1 VRAHTDPW
9 SKKAIENPV
18 RNTKCGHIYD
28 QLVAAKMCSRSAKR
42 ALKCPMVGCTNDSV
56 RSEHLVPAPDVLA
69 KIQKQRGN
77 SASS

>member
-1 VRAHTDPW
+1 
-9 SKKAIENPV
+9 
-18 RNTKCGHIYD
+18 
-28 QLVAAKMCSRSAKR
+28 
-42 ALKCPMVGCTNDSV
+42 MVGCTNDSV